1 MEAKSLGDMLRRTAN
16 RVPEKV
22 AMLAPG
28 QGGFQEIRYKDL
40 LDKVRSYAGAIQ
52 SLDVERGDK
61 LVILS
66 DNCAEW
72 AFTDWA
78 CQSLGITVVPIYPT
92 LPKDQVA
99 YMVRDCQAKLVVAG
113 NNEQLEKVSCLEG
126 VQSILIKGEESLE
139 SLALSGYHAISPDM
153 WNAEIDATGLEDI
166 GTIIYTSGTTG
177 LPKGAM
183 LAHRTFIHVCECAH
197 KQLPLNENDT
207 FLTFLPMSHVY
218 ERVAGQCLPICM
230 GATIAY
236 SKNLASLANDIAK
249 VKPTVLL
256 CVPRFLESF
265 KDKVMDGV
273 GKMPPIR
280 KKLFELAM
288 AQGIAK
294 AKGHFAPFAGLLD
307 KVVMGKLRERMG
319 GRMRYFVSG
328 GAALPRH
335 VAEFYMGS
343 GLTVL
348 QGYGLTETCG
358 GTCINHP
365 DRNKYWTVGESIG
378 MDIKI
383 AEDGEIL
390 VKGPALMSGYFNL
403 PEETSRAIDQDG
415 WFHTGDIGEFEGE
428 NLKIT
433 DRKKDLIVLGNGK
446 NVAPQPIENKLTA
459 SPFISE
465 AVVLGDGM
473 DYCVAL
479 IVPDFDLVRKT
490 LSLAESVDLSTSS
503 EAKALI
509 KREIDQTNKTL
520 AQFEFVKKHA
530 ILATP
535 FTIDGGELTPTLKVK
550 RKVVKEKYAQVIQ
563 EMKR

>member
-16 RVPEKV
+16 RLPDKV
-22 AMLAPG
+22 AMLAPDKA
-28 QGGFQEIRYKDL
+28 GFREIRYGDL
-40 LDKVRSYAGAIQ
+40 IETVRRYAGVIR
-52 SLDVERGDK
+52 SMGVDRGDK

-66 DNCAEW
+66 ENCVEW

-78 CQSLGITVVPIYPT
+78 CQTLGITVVPIYPT
-92 LPKDQVA
+92 LPADQVA
-99 YMVRDCQAKLVVAG
+99 YVVNDCDAKLVVAG
-113 NNEQLEKVSCLEG
+113 GVEQLSKVARLEG
-126 VQSILIKGEESLE
+126 VHSVLLKGDDSLD
-139 SLALSGYHAISPDM
+139 SRSSTSSAGLDPAA

-166 GTIIYTSGTTG
+166 ATIIYTSGTTG
-177 LPKGAM
+177 IPKGAM

-197 KQLPLNENDT
+197 QQLPLYETDL

-236 SKNLASLANDIAK
+236 AKSLASLAGDI
-249 VKPTVLL
+249 VKTRPTVLL
-256 CVPRFLESF
+256 CVPRFLDSF
-265 KDKVMDGV
+265 REKVMDGV
-273 GKMPPIR
+273 EKMPPIR
-280 KKLFELAM
+280 RKLFEIALS
-288 AQGIAK
+288 QGTTK
-294 AKGHFAPFAGLLD
+294 AKGGFAPLAGLLD
-307 KVVMGKLRERMG
+307 RIVMYKLRERLG

-328 GAALPRH
+328 GAALPQN
-335 VAEFYMGS
+335 VAEFYMGA

-358 GTCINHP
+358 GTCVNHP
-365 DRNKYWTVGESIG
+365 DRNQYWTVGESLG

-383 AEDGEIL
+383 ADDGEIL
-390 VKGPALMSGYFNL
+390 VKGPALMTGYYHL
-403 PEETSRAIDQDG
+403 PEETAQAIDAEG

-446 NVAPQPIENKLTA
+446 NVPPQPIETKLTA
-459 SPFISE
+459 SHFISE

-473 DYCVAL
+473 EYCIAL
-479 IVPDFDLVRKT
+479 IVPNFEAVRST
-490 LSLAESVDLSTSS
+490 LGLGENAVLSKDDAARS
-503 EAKALI
+503 LI
-509 KREIDQTNKTL
+509 KKEIDRTNKTL
-520 AQFEFVKKHA
+520 ANFEIVKKHA
-530 ILATP
+530 ILDVP

-550 RKVVKEKYAQVIQ
+550 RKVVKEKYSALIA